1 MKIFSFPFVS
11 NNNWRSQLFSLLSIS
26 IIENVPH
33 NRRETGNGHNLLWMI
48 ITGWIIVNFFSSK
61 TVFTVFAPIWFDQFD
76 KLRADWKF
84 ITGGRGEDRRFTI
97 FHFSL
102 LLFSSIDV
110 FFFFFFLSLLYMKF
124 PKDQKRVKRRKE
136 GKKTTVAS
144 SGSIAKK
151 ETPFELPL
159 WFVISRVNE
168 ARNIGSMAKFVGQ
181 VVHPGLVSRRI
192 ILFPAHVPILLMPL
206 RTYRVI
212 ETISNVVRR
221 SSVNLIVNVGWIV
234 PLARNK
240 LLLPLR
246 RIPRRV
252 IDHVSH
258 GQALPPSQASRV
270 FKTPFSGRAVY

>member
-61 TVFTVFAPIWFDQFD
+61 TVFTVCSDLIRSIRQIEGRLKIYNRRERRGQEIYDFSFFP
-76 KLRADWKF
+76 F
-84 ITGGRGEDRRFTI
+84 IILVHRC
-97 FHFSL
+97 
-102 LLFSSIDV
+102 LFL
-110 FFFFFFLSLLYMKF
+110 FFFLSLLYMKF
-124 PKDQKRVKRRKE
+124 AKDQKRVKRRKE
-136 GKKTTVAS
+136 GKKMTVAS
-144 SGSIAKK
+144 SGSIPKK

-181 VVHPGLVSRRI
+181 VVHPGLVARRI

-221 SSVNLIVNVGWIV
+221 SSVNLIVNLGWIV

-270 FKTPFSGRAVY
+270 FKTPLSGRAVY

>member
-1 MKIFSFPFVS
+1 MNDYYRMNHRELFLVENCFHCFRSDLIRSIRQIEGRLKIY
-11 NNNWRSQLFSLLSIS
+11 
-26 IIENVPH
+26 
-33 NRRETGNGHNLLWMI
+33 NRRERRGQEIYDFSFFPFI
-48 ITGWIIVNFFSSK
+48 ILVH
-61 TVFTVFAPIWFDQFD
+61 
-76 KLRADWKF
+76 RC
-84 ITGGRGEDRRFTI
+84 
-97 FHFSL
+97 
-102 LLFSSIDV
+102 LFL
-110 FFFFFFLSLLYMKF
+110 FFFFLSLLYMKF
-124 PKDQKRVKRRKE
+124 AKDQKRVKRRKE

-221 SSVNLIVNVGWIV
+221 SSVNLIVNLGWIV

-270 FKTPFSGRAVY
+270 FKTPLSGRAVY